1 MRRMDPWG
9 RGMVRELETRVEAR
23 VWGVARRDRSII
35 GLGLILLL
43 AFALRWSHLGARNL
57 WFDEAWSWYVSRQP
71 VSVILEEGRSN
82 IHPPF
87 LHIVLKVWT
96 ALFGESRVALRMPS
110 LLANVG
116 TIGLTY
122 VLGRWMLSRRVAL
135 LAAFF
140 LALSPHQVFYAQ
152 EARMYALV
160 TVLTVGAVLAHVRLL
175 REMGMLAGAVARA
188 SSGRR
193 LLGWAFIYM
202 LSGAL
207 ALYTHVFGA
216 LVLTAL
222 AVHFLGLVA
231 WRSHRGD
238 LPAPPR
244 LLLRRWAL
252 WQLGLG
258 LLYAPWVTTFIYQ
271 VFSRPR
277 QGWRPPLE
285 ALTFVGEC
293 FLFLG
298 KMSVGAFVYPQGV
311 YYALKN
317 LFEYRWTGE
326 MLLRAWENLSLY
338 PLAIGTGAFL
348 LWRGGRAVGGVNLL
362 SVLFFLPV
370 ILIGGLLLVIRQYMD
385 FGRYLTMIT
394 PYYFLLLAAGVMTIR
409 GWGKR
414 GVAIGL
420 VSLPMVL
427 GLKAHYR
434 ASSFD
439 SDYRPVAAV
448 LLREWQRGDG
458 ILVDP
463 AYLDRCLRY
472 ELRETPLSQAL
483 PPADSPG
490 VPLHDRLRGIRSARV
505 WVVLDYR
512 SPDFRR
518 FAASERDGAWGEW
531 GVEWDRRFP
540 EFDSRVRLLRL
551 RRRT

>member
-1 MRRMDPWG
+1 
-9 RGMVRELETRVEAR
+9 MVRELETRVEAR

-285 ALTFVGEC
+285 ALTLVGEC

-370 ILIGGLLLVIRQYMD
+370 ILISGILLVIRQYMD

>member
-1 MRRMDPWG
+1 
-9 RGMVRELETRVEAR
+9 
-23 VWGVARRDRSII
+23 
-35 GLGLILLL
+35 
-43 AFALRWSHLGARNL
+43 
-57 WFDEAWSWYVSRQP
+57 
-71 VSVILEEGRSN
+71 
-82 IHPPF
+82 
-87 LHIVLKVWT
+87 
-96 ALFGESRVALRMPS
+96 
-110 LLANVG
+110 
-116 TIGLTY
+116 
-122 VLGRWMLSRRVAL
+122 
-135 LAAFF
+135 
-140 LALSPHQVFYAQ
+140 
-152 EARMYALV
+152 
-160 TVLTVGAVLAHVRLL
+160 
-175 REMGMLAGAVARA
+175 
-188 SSGRR
+188 
-193 LLGWAFIYM
+193 M

-370 ILIGGLLLVIRQYMD
+370 ILIGGILLVIRQYMD

-490 VPLHDRLRGIRSARV
+490 VPLHDQLRGIRSARV

>member
-1 MRRMDPWG
+1 
-9 RGMVRELETRVEAR
+9 MVRELETRVEAR

-35 GLGLILLL
+35 GVGLILLL

-285 ALTFVGEC
+285 ALTLVGEC

-370 ILIGGLLLVIRQYMD
+370 ILISGILLVIRQYID

>member
-1 MRRMDPWG
+1 MRG
-9 RGMVRELETRVEAR
+9 LATRVEERVSGAAR
-23 VWGVARRDRSII
+23 LDRSII
-35 GLGLILLL
+35 GLGLILLFAL
-43 AFALRWSHLGARNL
+43 ALRWSHLGTRNI
-57 WFDEAWSWYVSRQP
+57 WFDEAWSWYISQQP
-71 VSVILEEGRSN
+71 LGVILEEGRSN

-87 LHIVLKVWT
+87 LHIVLKLWT
-96 ALFGESRVALRMPS
+96 ALFGDSRVALRMPS

-116 TIGLTY
+116 TIGLVY
-122 VLGRWMLSRRVAL
+122 VLGRWLLSRQAAL

-160 TVLTVGAVLAHVRLL
+160 SVLTLGAVLAHVRLL
-175 REMGMLAGAVARA
+175 REMGMLAGSVAWA
-188 SSGRR
+188 SSERR

-216 LVLTAL
+216 LMLMAL
-222 AVHFLGLVA
+222 AVHFLGLIA
-231 WRSHRGD
+231 WRSRRGE
-238 LPAPPR
+238 LSAPPR
-244 LLLRRWAL
+244 LLVRRWAL

-285 ALTFVGEC
+285 ALTFVGEY

-317 LFEYRWTGE
+317 LLEYRWTGE

-338 PLAIGTGAFL
+338 PLAIGIGVFL
-348 LWRGGRAVGGVNLL
+348 LWRGTREVGGMSLL
-362 SVLFFLPV
+362 SALFFLPV
-370 ILIGGLLLVIRQYMD
+370 ILIGGVLLVIRQYMD
-385 FGRYLTMIT
+385 FGRYLMMIT

-409 GWGKR
+409 AWGTR
-414 GVAIGL
+414 GLAIGL

-448 LLREWQRGDG
+448 LMREWQAGDR

-463 AYLDRCLRY
+463 AYVDRCLRY
-472 ELRETPLSQAL
+472 ELRKTPLSQAL
-483 PPADSPG
+483 PPAAPPAMS
-490 VPLHDRLRGIRSARV
+490 LRDQLREIRSARV

-512 SPDFRR
+512 SLDFRR
-518 FAASERDGAWGEW
+518 FAAPEGGRVLGEW
-531 GVEWDRRFP
+531 KVEWDRWFP
-540 EFDSRVRLLRL
+540 DSDSRIRVLRL
-551 RRRT
+551 RRQT

>member
-1 MRRMDPWG
+1 MDPWR

-285 ALTFVGEC
+285 ALTLVGEC

-370 ILIGGLLLVIRQYMD
+370 ILIGGILLVIRQYMD

-490 VPLHDRLRGIRSARV
+490 VPLHDQLRGIRSARV

>member
-1 MRRMDPWG
+1 MRG
-9 RGMVRELETRVEAR
+9 LATRVEGRVSGAAR
-23 VWGVARRDRSII
+23 LDRSVI
-35 GLGLILLL
+35 GLGLILLF
-43 AFALRWSHLGARNL
+43 AIALRWSRLGTRNI
-57 WFDEAWSWYVSRQP
+57 WFDEAWSWYISQQP
-71 VSVILEEGRSN
+71 LEVILEEGRSN

-87 LHIVLKVWT
+87 LHLLLKFWT
-96 ALFGESRVALRMPS
+96 ALFGDSRVALRMPS

-116 TIGLTY
+116 TIGLVY
-122 VLGRWMLSRRVAL
+122 VLGRWLLSRQVAL

-160 TVLTVGAVLAHVRLL
+160 TVLTLGAVLAHVRLL
-175 REMGMLAGAVARA
+175 REMGILAGSVARA
-188 SSGRR
+188 SSERR
-193 LLGWAFIYM
+193 LLGWAFVYM
-202 LSGAL
+202 FSGAL

-216 LVLTAL
+216 LVLMAL
-222 AVHFLGLVA
+222 AVHFLGLMA
-231 WRSHRGD
+231 WRSRRGD
-238 LPAPPR
+238 IPAPPG
-244 LLLRRWAL
+244 LLVRRWAL

-285 ALTFVGEC
+285 ALTFVGEY

-317 LFEYRWTGE
+317 LLEYRWTGE

-338 PLAIGTGAFL
+338 PLAIGIGAFL
-348 LWRGGRAVGGVNLL
+348 LWRGARAVGGANPLL
-362 SVLFFLPV
+362 ALFFLPV
-370 ILIGGLLLVIRQYMD
+370 ILIGGVLLVIQQYMD
-385 FGRYLTMIT
+385 FGRYLLVIT
-394 PYYFLLLAAGVMTIR
+394 PYYFLLLAAGVMTLQA
-409 GWGKR
+409 WGKR
-414 GVAIGL
+414 GLAIGL

-434 ASSFD
+434 APAFD

-448 LLREWQRGDG
+448 LLREWRRGDR

-472 ELRETPLSQAL
+472 ELRKTPLSRAL
-483 PPADSPG
+483 PPADSPA
-490 VPLHDRLRGIRSARV
+490 VSIYDRLREIRSARV

-512 SPDFRR
+512 SPDFRQ
-518 FAASERDGAWGEW
+518 FAASEREGALGEW
-531 GVEWDRRFP
+531 EVEGDRRFP
-540 EFDSRVRLLRL
+540 DSDSRVRVLRL

>member
-1 MRRMDPWG
+1 MDPWR

-35 GLGLILLL
+35 GVGLILLL

-231 WRSHRGD
+231 WRSHQGD

-271 VFSRPR
+271 VSSRPR

-370 ILIGGLLLVIRQYMD
+370 ILIGGILLVIRQYMD

>member
-1 MRRMDPWG
+1 
-9 RGMVRELETRVEAR
+9 MVRELETRVEAR

-35 GLGLILLL
+35 GVGLILLL

-370 ILIGGLLLVIRQYMD
+370 ILIGGILLVIRQYMD

-490 VPLHDRLRGIRSARV
+490 VPLHDQLRGIRSARV

>member
-1 MRRMDPWG
+1 MDPWR
-9 RGMVRELETRVEAR
+9 RGMVRELETCVEAR

>member
-1 MRRMDPWG
+1 MDPWR

-35 GLGLILLL
+35 GVGLILLL

-231 WRSHRGD
+231 WRSHQGD

-285 ALTFVGEC
+285 ALTLVGEC

-370 ILIGGLLLVIRQYMD
+370 ILIGGILLVIRQYMD

>member
-1 MRRMDPWG
+1 
-9 RGMVRELETRVEAR
+9 MVRELETRVEAR

-285 ALTFVGEC
+285 ALTLVGEC

-370 ILIGGLLLVIRQYMD
+370 ILIGGILLVIRQYMD

>member
-1 MRRMDPWG
+1 MDPWR

-207 ALYTHVFGA
+207 ALYTHVFSA

>member
-1 MRRMDPWG
+1 
-9 RGMVRELETRVEAR
+9 MVRELETRVEAR

-231 WRSHRGD
+231 WRSHQGD

-370 ILIGGLLLVIRQYMD
+370 ILISGILLVIRQYMD

>member
-1 MRRMDPWG
+1 MDPWR

-222 AVHFLGLVA
+222 AVHFLGLMA

-285 ALTFVGEC
+285 ALTLVGEC

-370 ILIGGLLLVIRQYMD
+370 ILISGILLVIRQYMD

-490 VPLHDRLRGIRSARV
+490 VPLHDQLRGIRSARV

>member
-1 MRRMDPWG
+1 
-9 RGMVRELETRVEAR
+9 MVRELETRVEAR

-35 GLGLILLL
+35 GVGLILLL

-271 VFSRPR
+271 VSSRPR

-370 ILIGGLLLVIRQYMD
+370 ILISGILLVIRQYMD

-414 GVAIGL
+414 GIAIGL

>member
-1 MRRMDPWG
+1 
-9 RGMVRELETRVEAR
+9 MVRELETRVEAR

-35 GLGLILLL
+35 GVGLILLL

-285 ALTFVGEC
+285 ALTFIGEC

-370 ILIGGLLLVIRQYMD
+370 ILISGILLVIRQYID

>member
-1 MRRMDPWG
+1 
-9 RGMVRELETRVEAR
+9 MVRELETCVEAR

>member
-1 MRRMDPWG
+1 MDPWR

-285 ALTFVGEC
+285 ALTLVGEC

-370 ILIGGLLLVIRQYMD
+370 ILIGGILLVIRQYMD

>member
-1 MRRMDPWG
+1 MDPWR

-35 GLGLILLL
+35 GVGLILLL

-271 VFSRPR
+271 VSSRPR

>member
-1 MRRMDPWG
+1 
-9 RGMVRELETRVEAR
+9 MVRELETRVEAR

-370 ILIGGLLLVIRQYMD
+370 ILIGGILLVIRQYMD

>member
-1 MRRMDPWG
+1 
-9 RGMVRELETRVEAR
+9 MVRELETRVEAR

-35 GLGLILLL
+35 GVGLILLL

-231 WRSHRGD
+231 WRSHQGD

-285 ALTFVGEC
+285 ALTLVGEC

-370 ILIGGLLLVIRQYMD
+370 ILIGGILLVIRQYMD

>member
-1 MRRMDPWG
+1 MDPWR

-35 GLGLILLL
+35 GVGLILLL

-285 ALTFVGEC
+285 ALTLVGEC

-370 ILIGGLLLVIRQYMD
+370 ILIGGILLVIRQYMD

>member
-1 MRRMDPWG
+1 MDPWR

-285 ALTFVGEC
+285 ALTLVGEC

-370 ILIGGLLLVIRQYMD
+370 ILISGILLVIRQYMD

>member
-1 MRRMDPWG
+1 
-9 RGMVRELETRVEAR
+9 MVRELETRVEAR

-35 GLGLILLL
+35 GVGLILLL

-231 WRSHRGD
+231 WRSHQGD

-285 ALTFVGEC
+285 ALTLVGEC

-370 ILIGGLLLVIRQYMD
+370 ILISGILLVIRQYMD

>member
-1 MRRMDPWG
+1 MDPWR

-231 WRSHRGD
+231 WRSHQGD

-285 ALTFVGEC
+285 ALTLVGEC

-370 ILIGGLLLVIRQYMD
+370 ILISGILLVIRQYMD

>member
-1 MRRMDPWG
+1 
-9 RGMVRELETRVEAR
+9 MVRELETRVEAR

-35 GLGLILLL
+35 GVGLILLL

-271 VFSRPR
+271 VSSRPR

-370 ILIGGLLLVIRQYMD
+370 ILISGILLVIRQYMD

-414 GVAIGL
+414 GIAIGL

-490 VPLHDRLRGIRSARV
+490 VPLHDQLRGIRSARV